1 MTKLLWGDV
10 QEYIYLKH
18 LYYFMPL
25 ETKEISV
32 TGKEDCGIVDITEK
46 VSDAIKNSKIK
57 NGTVTIFCIGST
69 GAITTMEFEE
79 NLSKDVSEI
88 LDTLI
93 PLDRNYHHHK
103 TWGDYNGGSHLRA
116 TFIGPSLTVPF
127 VEKRLTLGTWQQI
140 VYINFDRIEKIRKI
154 VLQIVGEL

>member
-1 MTKLLWGDV
+1 
-10 QEYIYLKH
+10 
-18 LYYFMPL
+18 MPV

-46 VSDAIKNSKIK
+46 VSDAVKNSKIR

-69 GAITTMEFEE
+69 GAITTMEFEP
-79 NLSKDVSEI
+79 NLSRDVSEA
-88 LDTLI
+88 LDMLM

-116 TFIGPSLTVPF
+116 AFIGPSLTVPF

-140 VYINFDRIEKIRKI
+140 VCINFDRIEKTRKI
-154 VLQIVGEL
+154 VLLMVGEL

>member
-1 MTKLLWGDV
+1 
-10 QEYIYLKH
+10 
-18 LYYFMPL
+18 MPV

-46 VSDAIKNSKIK
+46 VSDAVKNSKIR

-69 GAITTMEFEE
+69 GAITTMEFEP
-79 NLSKDVSEI
+79 NLSEDVSES
-88 LDTLI
+88 LDALI

-116 TFIGPSLTVPF
+116 AFIGPSLTVPF
-127 VEKRLTLGTWQQI
+127 VDKRLTLGTWQQI
-140 VYINFDRIEKIRKI
+140 VCINFDRIEKTRKI
-154 VLQIVGEL
+154 VLQMVGEL

>member
-1 MTKLLWGDV
+1 
-10 QEYIYLKH
+10 
-18 LYYFMPL
+18 MPL